1 MMLAHRLA
9 RQLAHPKGL
18 PGRLLGNAMDVVNR
32 KPTRLA
38 VDLLAPCP
46 GEAVIDAGCGTG
58 AAMAEL
64 LARADCR
71 ITGADASATMLDAAR
86 QRLGPR
92 ASYLEAK
99 LEDIALPDAAFD
111 AVLALNV
118 LYFESKDHAM
128 LRRMRGLLKTG
139 GRLVAYVTDRQ
150 SMENW
155 SFAREGF
162 HRLFDKETLWAAL
175 ADAGFAQ
182 ARIEVHEVAITRSV
196 TGLLARA
203 WRS

>member
-9 RQLAHPKGL
+9 RQLAHPSGL

-38 VDLLAPCP
+38 VDLLAPGE
-46 GEAVIDAGCGTG
+46 GEAVLDAGCGTG

-64 LARADCR
+64 LARTDCLV
-71 ITGADASATMLDAAR
+71 TGADASATMLEAAR
-86 QRLGPR
+86 QRIGAR
-92 ASYLEAK
+92 ASYLEAR
-99 LEDIALPDAAFD
+99 LEDLALPDATFD

-118 LYFESKDHAM
+118 LYFEDSNHAM
-128 LRRMRGLLKTG
+128 LHRMHRLLKTG
-139 GRLVAYVTDRQ
+139 GRIVAYVTDRQ

-155 SFAREGF
+155 SFTREGF
-162 HRLFDKETLWAAL
+162 HRLFDRDALCAAF

-182 ARIEVHEVAITRSV
+182 ERIEVHEVAITRSV